1 MLMSNM
7 RLQTLRQ
14 VDLNLFVT
22 FAVIAEEKSIT
33 AAAAKLHLSQP
44 AVSRALKRARLMFQ
58 DDLLVRSPNGFEL
71 TLRGRK
77 LLDELNQLLPNMERL
92 VVPNVF
98 NPAREPNT
106 FRLSGPDNVCSA
118 LLPHVLRNCMKPEFV
133 ICLDVLSWQLGTADM
148 LEHGQL
154 DMAFQ
159 IDDGLLPS
167 HLLSERLYREE
178 WICAV
183 ARDSGFGDRLTL
195 KQYLEAE
202 HLVVSTLTNVQNIPD
217 KQLAAIGKKR
227 KSRIRLS
234 YFNVALHCLP
244 GSSLVLTLT
253 SGMRSIA
260 KSNPHLRIVRAPSE
274 LQGFHILMVWHP
286 RVNTDP
292 RHEWLRGIVRT
303 AAEALG
309 S

>member
-1 MLMSNM
+1 
-7 RLQTLRQ
+7 
-14 VDLNLFVT
+14 
-22 FAVIAEEKSIT
+22 
-33 AAAAKLHLSQP
+33 
-44 AVSRALKRARLMFQ
+44 
-58 DDLLVRSPNGFEL
+58 
-71 TLRGRK
+71 
-77 LLDELNQLLPNMERL
+77 MERL

-118 LLPHVLRNCMKPEFV
+118 LLPHVLRNSMKPEFV
-133 ICLDVLSWQLGTADM
+133 ICLDVVSWQLGTADM

-183 ARDSGFGDRLTL
+183 AHDSRFGDRLTL

-202 HLVVSTLTNVQNIPD
+202 HLVVSTLSNVQNIPD

-244 GSSLVLTLT
+244 TSSLVLTLT
-253 SGMRSIA
+253 SGMRSIV

-303 AAEALG
+303 AAESLR

>member
-1 MLMSNM
+1 MLISNM
-7 RLQTLRQ
+7 RLQTLQQ

-118 LLPHVLRNCMKPEFV
+118 LLPHVLRNSMKPEFV
-133 ICLDVLSWQLGTADM
+133 TCLDVLSWQLGTADM

-183 ARDSGFGDRLTL
+183 ARDSSFDERLTL

-202 HLVVSTLTNVQNIPD
+202 HLVVSTLSNVQNIPD

-244 GSSLVLTLT
+244 ASSLVLTLT
-253 SGMRSIA
+253 SGMRSIV

-303 AAEALG
+303 AAKSLR

>member
-1 MLMSNM
+1 MHGRLCSMLISNM
-7 RLQTLRQ
+7 RLQTLQ
-14 VDLNLFVT
+14 PVDLNLFVT

-33 AAAAKLHLSQP
+33 AAAVKLRLSQP
-44 AVSRALKRARLMFQ
+44 AVSRALKRARLMFK

-77 LLDELNQLLPNMERL
+77 LLDELNQLLPRMERL

-106 FRLSGPDNVCSA
+106 FRVSGPDNVCSA
-118 LLPHVLRNCMKPEFV
+118 LLHHIIQNSMTTEFV
-133 ICLDVLSWQLGTADM
+133 ICFEVLSWQLGIADM

-159 IDDGLLPS
+159 IDDSLLPS
-167 HLLSERLYREE
+167 HLQSERLYREE

-183 ARDSGFGDRLTL
+183 APDSSFGERLTL
-195 KQYLEAE
+195 KQYLDAE
-202 HLVVSTLTNVQNIPD
+202 HLVVSTLSNVQNIPD

-234 YFNVALHCLP
+234 YFNVALP
-244 GSSLVLTLT
+244 YIG
-253 SGMRSIA
+253 
-260 KSNPHLRIVRAPSE
+260 RA
-274 LQGFHILMVWHP
+274 HV
-286 RVNTDP
+286 
-292 RHEWLRGIVRT
+292 
-303 AAEALG
+303 
-309 S
+309 